1 MKSARRTAP
10 LFKPLFSLLPAL
22 VMGAALPAMGV
33 AAEFRSVSERVAVL
47 YDAPSARATKLFVVS
62 QYYPVEVMVS
72 VDNWLKV
79 RDVSGELAWIEKK
92 SLSERRTV
100 LIKAASAD
108 VRQAADEK
116 SPLVFQAREGLALEL
131 TEVGNSG
138 WVKVRHRDGLA
149 GYVRVGQ
156 VWGL

>member
-1 MKSARRTAP
+1 MKSAHIAAP
-10 LFKPLFSLLPAL
+10 LFTLLPAL
-22 VMGAALPAMGV
+22 LLGAALPAVVV

-92 SLSERRTV
+92 SLSEQRTV

-131 TEVGNSG
+131 TEVGASG
-138 WVKVRHRDGLA
+138 WVRVRHRDGLA